1 MLEIKQMECLIIS
14 GSGSI
19 LSALQDLV
27 REDPNIRVD
36 IHDLDESGY
45 YVPGERNRY
54 DCVIVD
60 LSALSVRKPAYVSA
74 LRKREISR
82 SLIALDMEI
91 DEIHQ
96 QTLRE
101 AGADACLMMHQ
112 IGDWLL
118 PLIIELCDPV
128 G

>member
-1 MLEIKQMECLIIS
+1 VIEIKHMECLIIS

-27 REDPNIRVD
+27 RNDPNVRVD

-45 YVPGERNRY
+45 YVPGDKGRY

-60 LSALSVRKPAYVSA
+60 LYALSVRKPSYIST
-74 LRKREISR
+74 LRKREIAR
-82 SLIALDMEI
+82 SLIVLDMEI
-91 DEIHQ
+91 DNAQRE
-96 QTLRE
+96 TLLE

-118 PLIIELCDPV
+118 PMIIELCDPI

>member
-1 MLEIKQMECLIIS
+1 VLEIKQMECLIIS
-14 GSGSI
+14 GSGNI
-19 LSALQDLV
+19 LSALQELV

-36 IHDLDESGY
+36 IHDLEESGY
-45 YVPGERNRY
+45 YVPGHRNRY
-54 DCVIVD
+54 DCVVVD

-82 SLIALDMEI
+82 ALIALDLDI